1 MSIYT
6 VPPLDGVDFALES
19 ATPGSVVG
27 LSTALVPYTVPSLD
41 SVDFALTSYSL
52 PTFSG
57 IDFELGE
64 AETGVTSVDV
74 TDTVSLSLTETV
86 DLAAYSDLT
95 DSAALSVSEAVLV
108 DAIVDV
114 ADDAALSA
122 SEAASIDVIADVADD
137 AALTVSESVDLVTF
151 DEVPAVQPEL
161 SSGGADRS
169 RRKRKRKK
177 VYWDELP
184 AEAPKPVPVVL
195 VEAASEPELP
205 RVVIDVPELLDLGR
219 EIRRAINDEIEQD
232 DEDILS
238 LVALL

>member
-6 VPPLDGVDFALES
+6 VPPLDGVDFALTS

-27 LSTALVPYTVPSLD
+27 LSTGLIPYTVPALD

-57 IDFELGE
+57 IDFEIGE
-64 AETGVTSVDV
+64 VDTGVTSVDV
-74 TDTVSLSLTETV
+74 TDTASLSLTETV
-86 DLAAYSDLT
+86 DGLAAYSDLT
-95 DSAALSVSEAVLV
+95 ESASLALDESVAIDVIADITDDAALGVSESAEIEV
-108 DAIVDV
+108 V
-114 ADDAALSA
+114 AEATDDAALSVTE
-122 SEAASIDVIADVADD
+122 SVEIEVIAEQAIP
-137 AALTVSESVDLVTF
+137 LITG
-151 DEVPAVQPEL
+151 
-161 SSGGADRS
+161 GGADRG
-169 RRKRKRKK
+169 RRKKKRAK